1 MKQKKSINNIFY
13 ERRIVMKK
21 MVTKAMSVM
30 FLFALAV
37 TLNAG
42 VVGTIPQGDDG
53 GIMPLHDL
61 ELDTE
66 IEF

>member
-1 MKQKKSINNIFY
+1 
-13 ERRIVMKK
+13 MKK

-53 GIMPLHDL
+53 GISVLSDMPSPSDF
-61 ELDTE
+61 
-66 IEF
+66 EF